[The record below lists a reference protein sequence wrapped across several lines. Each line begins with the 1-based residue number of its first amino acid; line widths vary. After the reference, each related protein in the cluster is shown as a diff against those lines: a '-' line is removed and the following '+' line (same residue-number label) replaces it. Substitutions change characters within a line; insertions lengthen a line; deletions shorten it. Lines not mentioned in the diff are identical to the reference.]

1 MKRTIASAA
10 AILLIAGTA
19 GPAFA
24 KGHSQPADPAQA
36 FGQPNADENYVI
48 GGETAAPDANGGNV
62 KGTKTGETGLDGSDQ
77 STAAKTIKRPAST
90 GKSPG

>member
-1 MKRTIASAA
+1 MKRTTASAA

-36 FGQPNADENYVI
+36 FGQLNADENYIV
-48 GGETAAPDANGGNV
+48 GGETAKVLARDETPGVDADVIKMTAQTVERV
-62 KGTKTGETGLDGSDQ
+62 KI
-77 STAAKTIKRPAST
+77 ARPT
-90 GKSPG
+90 GKPE

>member
-10 AILLIAGTA
+10 AILLMAGTA

-36 FGQPNADENYVI
+36 FGQENADENYVV
-48 GGETAAPDANGGNV
+48 GGETASVQARDETNGVEGSEISMAAQNVERERADAP
-62 KGTKTGETGLDGSDQ
+62 
-77 STAAKTIKRPAST
+77 R
-90 GKSPG
+90 GKPE

>member
-10 AILLIAGTA
+10 AILLMAGTA

-36 FGQPNADENYVI
+36 FGQPNADENYII
-48 GGETAAPDANGGNV
+48 GGETAAVQARDETNGV
-62 KGTKTGETGLDGSDQ
+62 EGSEI
-77 STAAKTIKRPAST
+77 STAAQTVERERSNPPK
-90 GKSPG
+90 GKPE

>member
-10 AILLIAGTA
+10 AIILMASIS

-24 KGHSQPADPAQA
+24 KGHSQPADKAMQ
-36 FGQPNADENYVI
+36 FGQPNADANYII

-62 KGTKTGETGLDGSDQ
+62 KGTKTTETGLDGRDQ
-77 STAAKTIKRPAST
+77 STAAKSVDRPT
-90 GKSPG
+90 TTTPE

>member
-10 AILLIAGTA
+10 AILLVAGTA

-36 FGQPNADENYVI
+36 FGQENADENYLV
-48 GGETAAPDANGGNV
+48 GGETAKVQARDETNGV
-62 KGTKTGETGLDGSDQ
+62 EGSAI
-77 STAAKTIKRPAST
+77 SMTAQTVERAKIARPT
-90 GKSPG
+90 GKPE

>member
-10 AILLIAGTA
+10 AILLMAGIA

-36 FGQPNADENYVI
+36 FGQENADENYFI
-48 GGETAAPDANGGNV
+48 GGELAKVEARDETNGVEGSEISMAAQNA
-62 KGTKTGETGLDGSDQ
+62 E
-77 STAAKTIKRPAST
+77 REPADPPR
-90 GKSPG
+90 GKPE

>member
-10 AILLIAGTA
+10 AICLKAGIA

-36 FGQPNADENYVI
+36 FGQENADENYFI
-48 GGETAAPDANGGNV
+48 GGELAKVEARDETNGV
-62 KGTKTGETGLDGSDQ
+62 EGSGAL
-77 STAAKTIKRPAST
+77 TV
-90 GKSPG
+90 